1 MFDELSQR
9 FEAAVKN
16 LKGQASI
23 SESNVDGALKEV
35 RRALLEAD
43 VSLPVVKDFVDDVR
57 RKAIGAE
64 VVRGI
69 SPDQK
74 FIQVVHEQLVETMG
88 GDNAPLA
95 PAGKPGQPTVVL
107 MAGLQG
113 AGKTTATAKLGLHLK
128 ENGRRPLMV
137 AADVYRPAAIDQLQT
152 LGRQIGV
159 EVFSLG
165 DGASPEQIA
174 AAGVQKGRDGG
185 FDTVLVDTAGRLQID
200 QSMMEEMVRIREAV
214 QPDEVLLVVDSMIG
228 QEAAELTRAFHA
240 QVGTLEPAALA
251 ALEAVSNS
259 IIVEARKKFH
269 QGNFEEAL
277 HGFQYCLAVA
287 EKTTGSGDSSKI
299 AEYGAMLHNIA
310 SCLHCLG
317 DFATA
322 KTYYE
327 RALQAFEGPPPSR
340 FSYMLYG
347 DVDRKRCDFVRERL
361 IDIEH
366 GRKPDLDK
374 YLDGY
379 GNRRDVTAELARE
392 RAEPTAYHPDERGI
406 YVGGSY
412 IPRQ

>member
-1 MFDELSQR
+1 MQQYSIASSHDEDGVPLPPSRPPPSRSFVAQQR
-9 FEAAVKN
+9 GTADVPSPSRPRPPSVPRPAPPTSVRPPSAKAEE
-16 LKGQASI
+16 GGASI
-23 SESNVDGALKEV
+23 APPSKPRPNP
-35 RRALLEAD
+35 R
-43 VSLPVVKDFVDDVR
+43 VS
-57 RKAIGAE
+57 
-64 VVRGI
+64 
-69 SPDQK
+69 
-74 FIQVVHEQLVETMG
+74 EQLRQSSG
-88 GDNAPLA
+88 GEPVAPPSRESSSASRHA
-95 PAGKPGQPTVVL
+95 PKSHGPLQP
-107 MAGLQG
+107 
-113 AGKTTATAKLGLHLK
+113 
-128 ENGRRPLMV
+128 
-137 AADVYRPAAIDQLQT
+137 
-152 LGRQIGV
+152 
-159 EVFSLG
+159 
-165 DGASPEQIA
+165 
-174 AAGVQKGRDGG
+174 
-185 FDTVLVDTAGRLQID
+185 
-200 QSMMEEMVRIREAV
+200 
-214 QPDEVLLVVDSMIG
+214 
-228 QEAAELTRAFHA
+228 FHA

-251 ALEAVSNS
+251 ALDAVSNS
-259 IIVEARKKFH
+259 IIVEARQKFH

-287 EKTTGSGDSSKI
+287 EKTTGSGNSSKM

-379 GNRRDVTAELARE
+379 GNRRDVTAELASE
-392 RAEPTAYHPDERGI
+392 RPDDRGI
-406 YVGGSY
+406 YVGGSF

>member
-1 MFDELSQR
+1 MHYSIASSHDEDHGVPVPLPPSRPPPSRSFVAQQR
-9 FEAAVKN
+9 
-16 LKGQASI
+16 GT
-23 SESNVDGALKEV
+23 
-35 RRALLEAD
+35 AD
-43 VSLPVVKDFVDDVR
+43 VPSPSRPLPPSVPRPVPPTSVYRPPSATAVEGGVSVAPPSKPRPSPRVVEQLRQSSGGEPVAPPSRPPSTRAFVDDQR
-57 RKAIGAE
+57 ESSSASRHPPKSHG
-64 VVRGI
+64 
-69 SPDQK
+69 
-74 FIQVVHEQLVETMG
+74 
-88 GDNAPLA
+88 PL
-95 PAGKPGQPTVVL
+95 QP
-107 MAGLQG
+107 
-113 AGKTTATAKLGLHLK
+113 
-128 ENGRRPLMV
+128 
-137 AADVYRPAAIDQLQT
+137 
-152 LGRQIGV
+152 
-159 EVFSLG
+159 
-165 DGASPEQIA
+165 
-174 AAGVQKGRDGG
+174 
-185 FDTVLVDTAGRLQID
+185 
-200 QSMMEEMVRIREAV
+200 
-214 QPDEVLLVVDSMIG
+214 
-228 QEAAELTRAFHA
+228 FHA